1 MIYFIFRFNI
11 LENDS
16 AHQINNLKV
25 ILTKQEQDIK
35 FLNDEEKSSFT
46 NGNKILTEL
55 HEDLSNLIDAYS
67 RNFRNKFNQILKEK
81 LSKLQNDE
89 ED

>member
-1 MIYFIFRFNI
+1 MTTLEKNI
-11 LENDS
+11 LEISVNDS
-16 AHQINNLKV
+16 FCYKV
-25 ILTKQEQDIK
+25 DNIK